1 MFSCGVMLG
10 CWSPTWILSRVCWSL
25 WGEVASA
32 PNCVANVSLAP
43 VATIVSLPTS
53 PCPLAKPRPPLPPPP
68 SPEPP
73 AFPPLSPPLLA
84 LPLDIPTDFFC

>member
-32 PNCVANVSLAP
+32 PNCVANVSLAHEGRRR
-43 VATIVSLPTS
+43 ATPAPQAAVGGILTIARGEPT
-53 PCPLAKPRPPLPPPP
+53 CRPETGRD
-68 SPEPP
+68 S
-73 AFPPLSPPLLA
+73 
-84 LPLDIPTDFFC
+84 